1 MRCIFFLQD
10 FTLDVYFRQYWTD
23 DRLSFQR
30 QRGVEILSVST
41 EYLRNMWVPDT
52 FFPNE
57 KTAYLHTVTT
67 SNEFVRIRHDG
78 EISRSM
84 RLLFHS
90 KIIRNTNIFIVT
102 VLGIAELQSRRRAP

>member
-1 MRCIFFLQD
+1 M
-10 FTLDVYFRQYWTD
+10 YFRQYWKD
-23 DRLSFQR
+23 ERLSFQR

-52 FFPNE
+52 FFANE
-57 KTAYLHTVTT
+57 KTAYLHMVTT

-84 RLLFHS
+84 RSAFLSSFTS
-90 KIIRNTNIFIVT
+90 
-102 VLGIAELQSRRRAP
+102 P